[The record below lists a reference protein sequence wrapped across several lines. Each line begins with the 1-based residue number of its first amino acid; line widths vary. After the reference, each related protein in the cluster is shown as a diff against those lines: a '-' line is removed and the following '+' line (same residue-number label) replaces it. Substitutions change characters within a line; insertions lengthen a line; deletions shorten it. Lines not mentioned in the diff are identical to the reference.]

1 MKDWHQALVDTF
13 DVLRGKGC
21 KNNNGVV
28 EKQVHGYDTW
38 ERESLKN
45 EENPAPQYNL
55 TEKKILRKYVGGDEC
70 DTEIAFEGRLVGGCM
85 DCLVNLTGTSFDKV
99 KEFNERYAADGIIWF
114 LESCDLNVFA
124 IRRAMWQMD
133 NAGWFKNVKGFLI
146 GRPLCYGQEMM
157 GLDQYRAVTGIAAKY
172 NVPVIMDCDFG
183 HLSPSM
189 PLVSGA
195 YTQVKVKDNDLSLNY
210 RFC

>member
-1 MKDWHQALVDTF
+1 MFFEKIQEIFMAHIYRCLYINVVIPEIDKDVYKRQ
-13 DVLRGKGC
+13 
-21 KNNNGVV
+21 
-28 EKQVHGYDTW
+28 
-38 ERESLKN
+38 
-45 EENPAPQYNL
+45 
-55 TEKKILRKYVGGDEC
+55 
-70 DTEIAFEGRLVGGCM
+70 
-85 DCLVNLTGTSFDKV
+85 
-99 KEFNERYAADGIIWF
+99 IWF

-189 PLVSGA
+189 PIVSGV